1 MSKDEFNNLRLR
13 KFRIL
18 NEYYKEER
26 QRREAVDDKLK
37 EIDEK
42 LTLMAKASLTLP
54 CLVRNTP
61 GPGQTVYHS
70 ADATCGRVRDRRN
83 FTECSE
89 HDALEEVGDWNYYL
103 KPCSACDWERA
114 AEIHGQRG

>member
-1 MSKDEFNNLRLR
+1 MGKAEFNDLRLR
-13 KFRIL
+13 KYKIL
-18 NEYYKEER
+18 SEYYKEER
-26 QRREAVDDKLK
+26 QRRAKVDAELAK
-37 EIDEK
+37 IDEK
-42 LTLMAKASLTLP
+42 LALLAKASLTLP

-83 FTECSE
+83 YTECSE
-89 HDALEEVGDWNYYL
+89 HDALEEVGDWDYYL
-103 KPCSACDWERA
+103 QPCSACDWDRA